1 MARDGC
7 RLQVGLP
14 DPVATESEVPRSAPA
29 AGKAAPPRRWAARAR
44 PRTSALAAATGYSG
58 RAARGLPAWESHG
71 RRRAC
76 DSSSSAAPSSWNP
89 VEAGLR
95 RSHGR
100 LPSVRWPGQRRVRI
114 RIRQP
119 RGRGRCPRWGACTE
133 GIEAWWRW
141 LHGVGGDLLG
151 DLTGVSDAAWRS
163 RSSQRP
169 AALAVP
175 CGSRWVASGLPD
187 ADPTSAWPP
196 VATPLRQMRLRLW
209 CWKG

>member
-1 MARDGC
+1 MGVAREDLGGLASGP
-7 RLQVGLP
+7 RWLLASGGSAGSGGHGVGGPSFGTRGGQGSAAASLGRP
-14 DPVATESEVPRSAPA
+14 RATEDGGGGGGGGHGLQRSGPSGSSRMGVPRPA
-29 AGKAAPPRRWAARAR
+29 AGVRLQRVCGAAGSGSGTAG
-44 PRTSALAAATGYSG
+44 SAV
-58 RAARGLPAWESHG
+58 
-71 RRRAC
+71 
-76 DSSSSAAPSSWNP
+76 PSSWDP

-95 RSHGR
+95 SSHGR

-175 CGSRWVASGLPD
+175 CGS
-187 ADPTSAWPP
+187 
-196 VATPLRQMRLRLW
+196 
-209 CWKG
+209 